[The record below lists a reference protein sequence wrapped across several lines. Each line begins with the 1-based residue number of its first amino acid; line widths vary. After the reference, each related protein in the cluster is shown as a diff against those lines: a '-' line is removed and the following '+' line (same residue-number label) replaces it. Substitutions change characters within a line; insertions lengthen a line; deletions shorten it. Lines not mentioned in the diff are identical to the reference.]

1 MATTVS
7 KDGHLNKLSVEQT
20 VSRPD
25 ENFRIVQAG
34 GNVLG
39 NKLDGQLDVSRAFG
53 DRDLKNFVLN
63 EPETH
68 TYQIK

>member
-1 MATTVS
+1 MVT
-7 KDGHLNKLSVEQT
+7 KDGRLNKLSVEQT
-20 VSRPD
+20 VNRPD

-34 GNVLG
+34 GNVFG
-39 NKLDGQLDVSRAFG
+39 SKLDGQLDVSRAFG
-53 DRDLKNFVLN
+53 DRDLKSFVLN